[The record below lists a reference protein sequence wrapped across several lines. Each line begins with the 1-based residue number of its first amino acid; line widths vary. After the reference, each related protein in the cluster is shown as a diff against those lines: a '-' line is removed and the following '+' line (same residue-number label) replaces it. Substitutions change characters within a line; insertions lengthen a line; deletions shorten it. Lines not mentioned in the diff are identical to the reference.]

1 MPTIQAQIW
10 KGSAFTIER
19 KQGKDPGTVIVRFCG
34 PFTARDMYG
43 TLAPT
48 DWQNL
53 LEFKADGGE
62 GAPGEEPPAV
72 NIPSI
77 QIPLVH
83 IWDLTDVPYMDS
95 TGLGVIVHHYVR
107 CRTRGVRLIVAGA
120 NPRVLEL
127 FKMTNVDAM
136 LPITPTVEK
145 GDSD

>member
-1 MPTIQAQIW
+1 MATIQAQIW

-19 KQGKDPGTVIVRFCG
+19 KQGKTPGTVIVRFCG

-53 LEFKADGGE
+53 LEFKANAGE
-62 GAPGEEPPAV
+62 GAPGEDPPAV
-72 NIPSI
+72 NIPSV
-77 QIPLVH
+77 QVF
-83 IWDLTDVPYMDS
+83 DLTDVPYMDS

-120 NPRVLEL
+120 NPRILEL
-127 FKMTNVDAM
+127 FKMTKVDALLSM
-136 LPITPTVEK
+136 AATVEEA
-145 GDSD
+145 DNR